1 MPPNAKAQW
10 VAKMADIAR
19 RGGKKNRKHG
29 GTKKQPAQQRYVA
42 EKRSE
47 KNRARKVAKT
57 NAWHALC
64 AKVRAKFGKVKDVG
78 RKVRQL
84 RRGEG

>member
-10 VAKMADIAR
+10 AAKMA
-19 RGGKKNRKHG
+19 GKTNRKHG
-29 GTKKQPAQQRYVA
+29 TTKKSAAQQRYVA
-42 EKRSE
+42 DKRSE
-47 KNRARKVAKT
+47 KNRARKIAKT
-57 NAWHALC
+57 NAWRALC
-64 AKVRAKFGKVKDVG
+64 AKVRTKFGKVKDVG

>member
-1 MPPNAKAQW
+1 
-10 VAKMADIAR
+10 MAGVKPK
-19 RGGKKNRKHG
+19 GGKKNRKHG

-42 EKRSE
+42 DKRSE

-57 NAWHALC
+57 NAWHAWC
-64 AKVRAKFGKVKDVG
+64 GKVRAKFGRVKDVG